1 MFSIY
6 KEGIFAEKGL
16 IDVHN
21 KANKKVAKNAL
32 SAFDDFSALEGLFDA
47 QVSSTTDGGEGETEE
62 KHHHKK
68 SKKMTHA

>member
-6 KEGIFAEKGL
+6 KEGIFCEKGL

-47 QVSSTTDGGEGETEE
+47 QVSSTTDGGEGEE

-68 SKKMTHA
+68 TKKMTHA